1 VPEENYGLMALHIE
15 ITNGSRQICSE
26 AKKWTFMAKHQWS
39 ITRTDSLM
47 WLNMCGMKSFEIF
60 WQ

>member
-47 WLNMCGMKSFEIF
+47 WLNMCGMKSF
-60 WQ
+60 